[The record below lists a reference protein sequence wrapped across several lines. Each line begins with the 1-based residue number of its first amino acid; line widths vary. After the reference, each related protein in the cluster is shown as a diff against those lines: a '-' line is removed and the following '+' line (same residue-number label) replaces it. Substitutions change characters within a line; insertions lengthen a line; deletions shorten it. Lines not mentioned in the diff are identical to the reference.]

1 MTPQDLA
8 DLLEEMGA
16 LEVGYAQSQSAARAL
31 TRALA
36 QADPVAIAEATARQ
50 DAALNALAEAEDGRR
65 TFVERVWGPQA
76 TVSGIMEQLCT
87 DDADRLRTA
96 RRSLLLAMRAA
107 QDETRAAAAAV
118 QSARTVIGRPLRT
131 GTQHMSGSHARAC
144 SAVAAHGLAKG
155 ARR

>member
-1 MTPQDLA
+1 MTPLDLA

-16 LEVGYAQSQSAARAL
+16 LEAGYAQSQAASRAL

-50 DAALNALAEAEDGRR
+50 DAALNALTEAENGRR
-65 TFVERVWGPQA
+65 AFVERVWGPGA
-76 TVSGIMEQLCT
+76 TVSGIMEQLSA
-87 DDADRLRTA
+87 DDAAQLSTA

-107 QDETRAAAAAV
+107 QDETRAAVAAA

-131 GTQHMSGSHARAC
+131 GTQYSSGSHARAC
-144 SAVAAHGLAKG
+144 SAAAAHGLAKG